1 MWTYIGFAAATI
13 IAVWIVFFD
22 GAEEIE
28 GKLVS
33 VLLVDFLAYFLT
45 ATYLRVYVSIL
56 WLVQLYFLIFSHA

>member
-1 MWTYIGFAAATI
+1 MWTYIWFAATTI

-28 GKLVS
+28 GKLVA

-45 ATYLRVYVSIL
+45 ATYLKVYVSIL
-56 WLVQLYFLIFSHA
+56 WLLQLFALIFSHA